1 MTLVLIGVIA
11 GLGGGLLMELLHLV
25 EHVAFSQPH
34 ASGVLQA
41 ASAAP
46 PYRRLVS
53 VLAAAVIVVA
63 GLWALGRASTGG
75 VEITEAIWLSS
86 GRLPLLS
93 SIARGVISI
102 VTIGMGVSLGREAA
116 PQLLGAASASQLA
129 ERAGL
134 PVWQRRLLVACG
146 AGAGF
151 AAVYNVPLGGALI
164 ALEVMLGTLAL
175 PLVLPALLTSSI
187 ATAVSWLIIGQ
198 HVLYQVPV
206 ERFTASQIGYAVL
219 IAPIAGCAAYGWTRL
234 IAAANRVKPRRAG
247 RYLAPFIAFAV
258 LGLLSLEYP
267 QLLGNGHG
275 IVQLVLI
282 GKLSLGL
289 IVVLLVLKPLVVTIC
304 LGSGAPGGL
313 FTPTMSVGVLLAA
326 FVAWF
331 WLKLWPGSPLS
342 VDALIGCAAF
352 LAAAIQGPLAGAVL
366 VLELTGHMT
375 TLLVPTLIAVAGAT
389 AIARGLGSA
398 SIYSARLQTG
408 SVAGEKPSVYAS
420 ALAALAAPD
429 EPDEPESASS
439 PDPAGRPAAGRSSDT
454 TAGAAAAAPDGPG
467 SGSSAASE
475 TGTQDNP
482 PRTR

>member
-1 MTLVLIGVIA
+1 MLLLIGAIA

-34 ASGVLQA
+34 ATGVLQA
-41 ASAAP
+41 ARAAP

-53 VLAAAVIVVA
+53 VLAAAVIVVV
-63 GLWALGRASTGG
+63 GLWLLGRASTGG
-75 VEITEAIWLSS
+75 IEITEAIWLSS
-86 GRLPLLS
+86 GRLPFFS

-116 PQLLGAASASQLA
+116 PQLLGAASASRLA
-129 ERAGL
+129 EYAGL

-198 HVLYQVPV
+198 HVLYQVPA
-206 ERFTASQIGYAVL
+206 EHFAASQIGYAVL

-234 IAAANRVKPRRAG
+234 ISAANRVKPRRAG
-247 RYLAPFIAFAV
+247 RYLAPFVAFAI

-275 IVQLVLI
+275 IVQLALI

-289 IVVLLVLKPLVVTIC
+289 IVVLLVLKPLMVTIC

-326 FVAWF
+326 LVAWF
-331 WLKLWPGSPLS
+331 WLKAWPGSPLS
-342 VDALIGCAAF
+342 VDALIGCGAF

-389 AIARGLGSA
+389 AIARRLGSA

-408 SVAGEKPSVYAS
+408 AVAGEEPSVYAS

-429 EPDEPESASS
+429 LPDDPE
-439 PDPAGRPAAGRSSDT
+439 AAPPRDT
-454 TAGAAAAAPDGPG
+454 TGGAAAAAP
-467 SGSSAASE
+467 A
-475 TGTQDNP
+475 TRTQDNP
-482 PRTR
+482 PHTR